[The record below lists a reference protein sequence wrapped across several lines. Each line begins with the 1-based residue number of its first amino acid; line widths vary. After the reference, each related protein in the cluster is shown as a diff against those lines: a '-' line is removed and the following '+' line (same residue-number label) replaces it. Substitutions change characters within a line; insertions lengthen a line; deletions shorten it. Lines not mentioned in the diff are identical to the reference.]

1 MDFYKVGHKD
11 IMKKK
16 LLAIA
21 TSWLGIG
28 GLFIRLRRL
37 FKKEVIILAYHRIL
51 DTHDDESYLFDEEL
65 ISANSDAFLWQINFL
80 KKHYDV
86 ISFAE
91 LSQRL
96 ASNKPLT
103 GRELIITFDDGFSDN
118 YSNAYRLLDSVDI
131 PAVFYISTGYI
142 GADKTFWFNE
152 VVHAIK
158 VAKKLSFSI
167 ADTTYDFES
176 SKKNKE
182 KAIQLVL
189 NQLKEIPNS
198 ERLNA
203 IESLY
208 RELDFRAYAIPA
220 SELPMTWENINEM
233 ASNNMEIGSHAV
245 SHPILSRLT
254 DEEMQQEI
262 IDSKNT
268 IETMTKKVCRTIAYP
283 VGGRNAFTE
292 KVQKISETAGYEYG
306 LSYISG
312 NNKANALNKYSL
324 ARLHV
329 ERYTSNEEFKL
340 MLYLPEIF

>member
-1 MDFYKVGHKD
+1 
-11 IMKKK
+11 MKKK
-16 LLAIA
+16 LLATA
-21 TSWLGIG
+21 TSWLGIA
-28 GLFIRLRRL
+28 GLLIRLRRL
-37 FKKEVIILAYHRIL
+37 FKKEVIILAYHRIV
-51 DTHDDESYLFDEEL
+51 DTDTDTNTNNSERHLEGYLFDEEL
-65 ISANSDAFLWQINFL
+65 ISANSETFLWQINFL

-96 ASNKPLT
+96 AGNKPLT

-118 YSNAYRLLDSVDI
+118 YSNAYRLLNSVDV

-142 GADKTFWFNE
+142 GAAKTFWFNE

-158 VAKKLSFSI
+158 VAKKLAFSI
-167 ADTTYDFES
+167 NNATYDFEP
-176 SKKNKE
+176 NKE
-182 KAIQLVL
+182 NRENAIQLVL

-208 RELDFRAYAIPA
+208 RDLDFQADAIPV
-220 SELPMTWENINEM
+220 SEFPMTWENINEM

-262 IDSKNT
+262 IDSKQT
-268 IETMTKKVCRTIAYP
+268 IESMTKKVCRTIAYP
-283 VGGRNAFTE
+283 VGGRNAFTK
-292 KVQKISETAGYEYG
+292 KVQEISEAAGYEFG

-312 NNKANALNKYSL
+312 NNKADALNKYSL
-324 ARLHV
+324 ASLHV
-329 ERYTSNEEFKL
+329 ERYTSHEEFKL
-340 MLYLPEIF
+340 MLYFPEIF

>member
-1 MDFYKVGHKD
+1 
-11 IMKKK
+11 MKKR

-21 TSWLGIG
+21 ASWLGIA
-28 GLFIRLRRL
+28 GLLIRLRRL

-51 DTHDDESYLFDEEL
+51 DTHDNEIYLFDEEL
-65 ISANSDAFLWQINFL
+65 ISANSETFLWQINFL

-91 LSQRL
+91 LSQRQ

-118 YSNAYRLLDSVDI
+118 YSNAYRLLDSIDI

-142 GADKTFWFNE
+142 GAYKTFWFNE

-158 VAKKLSFSI
+158 VAEKLAFSI
-167 ADTTYDFES
+167 ADTTYDFEP
-176 SKKNKE
+176 SKENKG

-189 NQLKEIPNS
+189 NKLKEIPNA

-208 RELDFRAYAIPA
+208 RDLDFQADTIPA

-233 ASNNMEIGSHAV
+233 ASNNMEIGSHAI

-254 DEEMQQEI
+254 DKEMQQEI
-262 IDSKNT
+262 TDSKKT
-268 IETMTKKVCRTIAYP
+268 IEAMTKKVCRTIAYP

-292 KVQKISETAGYEYG
+292 KVQEISEAAGYEYG

-312 NNKANALNKYSL
+312 NNKADALNKYSL

>member
-1 MDFYKVGHKD
+1 
-11 IMKKK
+11 MKKR
-16 LLAIA
+16 LLAIV
-21 TSWLGIG
+21 TSWLGIA
-28 GLFIRLRRL
+28 GLLIRLRRL

-51 DTHDDESYLFDEEL
+51 DTHDNENYLFDEEL

-91 LSQRL
+91 LSQRI
-96 ASNKPLT
+96 AGKKPLT

-142 GADKTFWFNE
+142 GAAKTFWFNE

-158 VAKKLSFSI
+158 VATKLSFSI
-167 ADTTYDFES
+167 ADATYDFDP
-176 SKKNKE
+176 SKENKE

-189 NQLKEIPNS
+189 NKLKEIPNS

-208 RELDFRAYAIPA
+208 RDLDFKADAIPA

-233 ASNNMEIGSHAV
+233 ALNNMEIGSHAV

-262 IDSKNT
+262 IDSKQT
-268 IETMTKKVCRTIAYP
+268 IETMTKKACRTIAYP
-283 VGGRNAFTE
+283 VGGRNEFTE
-292 KVQKISETAGYEYG
+292 KVQEASEEAGYEFG

-312 NNKANALNKYSL
+312 NNTSKNLKKYSL

-329 ERYTSNEEFKL
+329 ERFYNHKEFKL
-340 MLYLPEIF
+340 MLYFPEIF